1 MIKITLLLISAMT
14 VMAGAL
20 VAPSLPYM
28 AEAFAHKSNVEL
40 KTKLVLTLP
49 GLFIALGA
57 PLAGTLLDR
66 FSKKKLIISS
76 LVVYAAWR

>member
-1 MIKITLLLISAMT
+1 MLKITLLLIRAMT

-28 AEAFAHKSNVEL
+28 AEAFAHESNVEL

-49 GLFIALGA
+49 GLFIAVGS
-57 PLAGTLLDR
+57 PLAGKLLDR
-66 FSKKKLIISS
+66 
-76 LVVYAAWR
+76 